1 MLNSLLAF
9 ERVLDVMLIQSK
21 HSVNDE
27 RFINL
32 EFDDDLRDDC
42 ETIADYFDDKIFT
55 AANTMIIYP
64 SNLNVWICGR
74 LFTYM
79 KSGNQTD
86 ASFNKLKSQF
96 SI

>member
-21 HSVNDE
+21 HSVNDG

-32 EFDDDLRDDC
+32 EFDDELREDYD
-42 ETIADYFDDKIFT
+42 TIADYFEDKIFT
-55 AANTMIIYP
+55 AANIMIIYP
-64 SNLNVWICGR
+64 SSLNVWICRR

-79 KSGNQTD
+79 KSGTQK
-86 ASFNKLKSQF
+86 SIFNL
-96 SI
+96 